1 MISHKPSPISALMKA
16 SASLE
21 VGFSLTISLVVGIST
36 AWVPERST
44 VGRKLYVINGWGA
57 DL

>member
-1 MISHKPSPISALMKA
+1 MKA